1 MLGTGLRTGE
11 RRAVSSKRRSRGVKR
26 YEVGM
31 GKIFAGVLVLLIVL
45 LTAAGAAVMTLDLP
59 APTAQVEKVIPNER
73 VFN

>member
-1 MLGTGLRTGE
+1 MLGTGLLAGE
-11 RRAVSSKRRSRGVKR
+11 RRAASSKRRGRGVKR

>member
-1 MLGTGLRTGE
+1 
-11 RRAVSSKRRSRGVKR
+11 
-26 YEVGM
+26 M